1 MLHRSRNSDD
11 EDDEDTD
18 EEFHT
23 HRLTT
28 SVLDMIET
36 NFSLVIH
43 LVYTTL
49 ILCRTTLTV
58 PTLTS
63 TLIGIIVMQEQNPF
77 MKKEYGRSSAGFGAH
92 L

>member
-36 NFSLVIH
+36 ILALSFI
-43 LVYTTL
+43 YTTL
-49 ILCRTTLTV
+49 ILYRTTLTV

-63 TLIGIIVMQEQNPF
+63 TLIAIIVMQEQNPF